1 MTQTITPELRQWIIE
16 QSTAGCMPEAVLEAM
31 VKAGW
36 QADVAEDA
44 LDQTLR
50 EHLKQMGLGRTVAP
64 APATPGAARSSA
76 GVPVPD
82 LALTGSPRRV
92 DAGDREVD
100 VIVAMSQPR
109 VVVLGGL
116 LSDEECDA
124 LIAAARPRLARS
136 LTVQTSTGGEEM
148 NPDRTSNGMFFN
160 RGESELVKRIEARI
174 ARLVQWPVENG
185 EGIQVLNYQ
194 VGAEYKPHY
203 DYFDP
208 AEPGTPTILK
218 RGGQRVGTVVMYLNE
233 PVRGGGTT
241 FPDVGLEVAP
251 VRGNAVFFSYNRPH
265 PGTMSLH
272 GGAPVLEGEKWVATK
287 WLRERVFQ

>member
-16 QSTAGCMPEAVLEAM
+16 QSSVGCMPEAVLEAM

-36 QADVAEDA
+36 RADVAEAA
-44 LDQTLR
+44 LEQTLR
-50 EHLKQMGLGRTVAP
+50 EHLQQLGGGRSAAP
-64 APATPGAARSSA
+64 APAQVPARET
-76 GVPVPD
+76 VVRVPD
-82 LALTGSPRRV
+82 VALSGSPRRL
-92 DAGDREVD
+92 DGGDRMVD
-100 VIVAMSQPR
+100 VILSVTQPR

-124 LIAAARPRLARS
+124 LIAAATPRLARS
-136 LTVQTSTGGEEM
+136 LTVQTATGGEEL

-160 RGESELVKRIEARI
+160 RGESDLVRRIEARI
-174 ARLVQWPVENG
+174 ARLVNWPVENG
-185 EGIQVLNYQ
+185 EGIQVLHYR

-208 AEPGTPTILK
+208 NEPGTPTILK

-233 PVRGGGTT
+233 PPRGGGTT
-241 FPDVGLEVAP
+241 FPDIGLEVAP

-265 PGTMSLH
+265 PGTLTLH
-272 GGAPVLEGEKWVATK
+272 GGAPVLGGEKWVATK
-287 WLRERVFQ
+287 WMRERVFE